1 MYTVSRSSAGVC
13 VIINSKCCGP
23 QIKASGFSTKQPAL
37 ISPKQVSVR
46 YRLSFTLLSSSP
58 PLSSVPPTL
67 PASSADIGSSPANP
81 LVTEKR
87 WGERKR
93 AREVE
98 GSEAGRQKRGGEG
111 EEERE
116 GRCKEAKTKLKTQ
129 SHVSLLKPLPLEH
142 SDLNKQLCVFA
153 LMLLYTLSFLSIHLY
168 QGPLIFISLPVLWC
182 ISFSLF
188 SPPLSISLS
197 LCLTALTAIEAC

>member
-23 QIKASGFSTKQPAL
+23 QIKASGFGTKQPPL

-81 LVTEKR
+81 LVAEKR
-87 WGERKR
+87 WGERG
-93 AREVE
+93 E
-98 GSEAGRQKRGGEG
+98 GGRWRGGRQEGRRGRGG
-111 EEERE
+111 
-116 GRCKEAKTKLKTQ
+116 
-129 SHVSLLKPLPLEH
+129 VSLLKPLPLEH
-142 SDLNKQLCVFA
+142 GDLKNNYPDGAVYSK
-153 LMLLYTLSFLSIHLY
+153 LSIYTSIPRATDIYLSPCPLLHLF
-168 QGPLIFISLPVLWC
+168 L
-182 ISFSLF
+182 SLF
-188 SPPLSISLS
+188 SPHISVS
-197 LCLTALTAIEAC
+197 LPHSTDCNRSVLRWNTL